1 MIGIV
6 IAMKSEAVEILDGI
20 FEWCSDI
27 EEMSP
32 VYIKQPE
39 GEFGIIIS
47 GIGKVNAACATQ
59 MLIDRV
65 PLAYSKIDR
74 IINIG
79 VCGATQAAAKQ
90 KMLAHIDSAV
100 ELDYNTSAIDG
111 DEFDPN
117 QETIENPRHRVD
129 LFNILYTAD
138 HFTTVKPVLNGHI
151 LEGYFDME
159 GFAVAKVAH
168 KNNLPV
174 RLIKSVTD
182 IIQEDDQICQYDVN
196 FEKACGRLNR
206 YLSKTLFKK
215 KRKNHETL

>member
-1 MIGIV
+1 MLGIV
-6 IAMKSEAVEILDGI
+6 IAMKSEADLILDGI
-20 FEWCSDI
+20 YDGTL
-27 EEMSP
+27 EEKTP
-32 VYIKQPE
+32 IYIKQPE

-59 MLIDRV
+59 MLIDKV
-65 PLAYSKIDR
+65 PVEYSKINQ
-74 IINIG
+74 IMNVG
-79 VCGATQAAAKQ
+79 VCGATYAAAKQ

-117 QETIENPRHRVD
+117 QETIENLRHKSD

-138 HFTTVKPVLNGHI
+138 HFTTVKPTLNGHI

-168 KNNLPV
+168 LNGIPV

-206 YLSKTLFKK
+206 YLGKTIFKK
-215 KRKNHETL
+215 KRK